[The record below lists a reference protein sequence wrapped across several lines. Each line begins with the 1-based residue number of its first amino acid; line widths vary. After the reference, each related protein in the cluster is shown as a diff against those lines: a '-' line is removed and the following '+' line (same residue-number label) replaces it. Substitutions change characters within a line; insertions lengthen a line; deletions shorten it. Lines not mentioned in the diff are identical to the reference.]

1 MGTSISSFSTPFPIA
16 IATCIRG
23 PTKCARVL
31 IPTLARTRLSK
42 GSSKRRRPT
51 ASTTEVKINEWQII
65 KAKKKVKRHR
75 RRRGGFCD
83 SSSSPTFHTTTT
95 LYQNKTKKISITDR
109 LSMINPP
116 VRIISLDCH
125 GHAVCICMLST
136 PCYERKALCPCPVH
150 VHVPP

>member
-1 MGTSISSFSTPFPIA
+1 MDLVDVTALVSESTQLI
-16 IATCIRG
+16 
-23 PTKCARVL
+23 VL
-31 IPTLARTRLSK
+31 LAARTRLSK

-65 KAKKKVKRHR
+65 KAKKRSKDTGGGAEDSVIAPAPQHFILLRH
-75 RRRGGFCD
+75 C
-83 SSSSPTFHTTTT
+83 T
-95 LYQNKTKKISITDR
+95 KTKKISITDR

-150 VHVPP
+150 VPP